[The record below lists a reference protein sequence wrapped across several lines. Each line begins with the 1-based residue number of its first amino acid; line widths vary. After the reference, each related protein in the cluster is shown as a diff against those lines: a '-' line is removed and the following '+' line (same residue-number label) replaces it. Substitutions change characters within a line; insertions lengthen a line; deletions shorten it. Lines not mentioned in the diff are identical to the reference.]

1 MRDTSA
7 RTYLSSF
14 YSENT
19 PKNSYLSFI
28 FSYLSS
34 IFRVSLIIYYFLF
47 SGNFLLYID
56 SVRTSSCNINT
67 GFRKISPLFQL
78 FSSCLLYTSDAADEA
93 RECLVG
99 SEMCIRDS
107 GNSVQSGKRVRRE
120 ISGLMSAVAP
130 V

>member
-34 IFRVSLIIYYFLF
+34 IFRVSLIYFQGISHHILF
-47 SGNFLLYID
+47 FIQWQLSSLHRLCANLFLQYQYRIPED
-56 SVRTSSCNINT
+56 QPIV
-67 GFRKISPLFQL
+67 
-78 FSSCLLYTSDAADEA
+78 
-93 RECLVG
+93 
-99 SEMCIRDS
+99 
-107 GNSVQSGKRVRRE
+107 
-120 ISGLMSAVAP
+120 SAL
-130 V
+130 

>member
-1 MRDTSA
+1 MRDTSP

-19 PKNSYLSFI
+19 PENCYLSFI

-78 FSSCLLYTSDAADEA
+78 FSSSCLK
-93 RECLVG
+93 
-99 SEMCIRDS
+99 
-107 GNSVQSGKRVRRE
+107 QSG
-120 ISGLMSAVAP
+120 
-130 V
+130 

>member
-19 PKNSYLSFI
+19 PKNSYLSFIFSYLSFI

-78 FSSCLLYTSDAADEA
+78 FSSSCLK
-93 RECLVG
+93 
-99 SEMCIRDS
+99 
-107 GNSVQSGKRVRRE
+107 QSG
-120 ISGLMSAVAP
+120 
-130 V
+130 

>member
-1 MRDTSA
+1 MRDTSP

-19 PKNSYLSFI
+19 PENCYLSFV

-67 GFRKISPLFQL
+67 G
-78 FSSCLLYTSDAADEA
+78 LLQTAATKELKQWADLPESGIDITG
-93 RECLVG
+93 RG
-99 SEMCIRDS
+99 SH
-107 GNSVQSGKRVRRE
+107 RVYVKKK
-120 ISGLMSAVAP
+120 VATE
-130 V
+130 

>member
-1 MRDTSA
+1 MRDTSP

-19 PKNSYLSFI
+19 PENCYLSFV

-56 SVRTSSCNINT
+56 SVRTSSCNINI
-67 GFRKISPLFQL
+67 GFRKISPLFQ
-78 FSSCLLYTSDAADEA
+78 FFSSSCLK
-93 RECLVG
+93 
-99 SEMCIRDS
+99 
-107 GNSVQSGKRVRRE
+107 QSG
-120 ISGLMSAVAP
+120 
-130 V
+130 

>member
-67 GFRKISPLFQL
+67 VFRKISPLFQL
-78 FSSCLLYTSDAADEA
+78 FSSSCLK
-93 RECLVG
+93 
-99 SEMCIRDS
+99 
-107 GNSVQSGKRVRRE
+107 QSG
-120 ISGLMSAVAP
+120 
-130 V
+130 